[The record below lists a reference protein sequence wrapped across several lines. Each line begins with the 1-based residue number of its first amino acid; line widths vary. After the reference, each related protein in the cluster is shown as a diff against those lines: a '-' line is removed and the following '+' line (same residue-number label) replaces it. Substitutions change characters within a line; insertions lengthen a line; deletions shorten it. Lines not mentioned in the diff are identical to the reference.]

1 VCFELEGGGV
11 GPARGR
17 LSRAPT
23 ANNFL
28 FSEKRRPQNANP
40 HSKIFYFIFSKNLL
54 QHQML
59 QRVLSASPRKASP
72 SYLVLRRCNAI
83 KLFLSHPDNS
93 TGFTV

>member
-1 VCFELEGGGV
+1 M
-11 GPARGR
+11 GPARVC

-28 FSEKRRPQNANP
+28 QNANP